1 MLPLSSRKPCLRGR
15 ITSCAE
21 HGSAAEKR
29 QRGCRT
35 PKAEHGSATKSGG
48 MAPTFHTSLCSPVS
62 ALSDVGLGC
71 SFMKNRFSG
80 RWGLRPHAPSTKTLS
95 RN

>member
-62 ALSDVGLGC
+62 TLSDVGFGC
-71 SFMKNRFSG
+71 SFMKNHFPRSMG
-80 RWGLRPHAPSTKTLS
+80 AAPPCPKY
-95 RN
+95 